1 VRVSGASPSGQ
12 KVQVQLEALLASLA
26 LDEE

>member
-1 VRVSGASPSGQ
+1 VSGASPSGQ